1 MLSTEK
7 GFSLWEMLVCILF
20 LSLMCLV
27 TLRFKG
33 YKAPDHYYFLNEYML
48 AQSEAI
54 KEKQGSSFEKGIYFN
69 SMGHINM
76 ARTVEFENQKVTL
89 NLGTGYAL
97 IK

>member
-54 KEKQGSSFEKGIYFN
+54 KEKEVNCS
-69 SMGHINM
+69 
-76 ARTVEFENQKVTL
+76 VELNTCLRLQQNKEN
-89 NLGTGYAL
+89 
-97 IK
+97 

>member
-1 MLSTEK
+1 MGTVLSTEK

-54 KEKQGSSFEKGIYFN
+54 KEKEGSSFEKGIW
-69 SMGHINM
+69 MPC
-76 ARTVEFENQKVTL
+76 
-89 NLGTGYAL
+89 
-97 IK
+97 